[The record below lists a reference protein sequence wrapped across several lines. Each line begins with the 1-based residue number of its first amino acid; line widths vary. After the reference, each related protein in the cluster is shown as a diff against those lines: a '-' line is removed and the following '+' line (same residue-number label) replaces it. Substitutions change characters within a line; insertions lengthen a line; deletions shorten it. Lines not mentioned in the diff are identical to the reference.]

1 MRIELRL
8 QMDYSPDKVK
18 CYGPGIEETV
28 VPKQETHFTID
39 TTKVPLPRKTRAL
52 GVKLRIRIR

>member
-1 MRIELRL
+1 MRFTLPPL

-18 CYGPGIEETV
+18 CFGPGIEETV

-39 TTKVPLPRKTRAL
+39 TTKV
-52 GVKLRIRIR
+52 